1 MILRWTCAATPGR
14 VRGPATRAAVRGRD
28 GERAATL
35 NEGRGVNPGDML
47 SRAEVEPVF
56 LDRRHEGWG
65 VNPGDTAKIYGEGSH
80 QHLRS
85 TKAGA

>member
-1 MILRWTCAATPGR
+1 M
-14 VRGPATRAAVRGRD
+14 
-28 GERAATL
+28 
-35 NEGRGVNPGDML
+35 NPGDML

-56 LDRRHEGWG
+56 LDRCHEGWG